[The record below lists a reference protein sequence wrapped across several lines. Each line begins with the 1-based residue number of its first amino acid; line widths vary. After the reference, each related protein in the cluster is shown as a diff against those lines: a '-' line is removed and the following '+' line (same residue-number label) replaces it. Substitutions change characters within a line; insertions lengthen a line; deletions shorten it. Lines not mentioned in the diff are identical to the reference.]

1 MGHQSVGRP
10 AAIIRP
16 VADTFVRAGASSARN
31 FGAATT
37 LRVKKGLTADY
48 TRRGYLKFDIS
59 EVQTIGQAT
68 LRLHGRVSDARNRQ
82 VRAGVFRVGNQSW
95 DEQTVTWSTKPA
107 YGPLLGIVKVR
118 GTAPQW
124 VEIDLTAF
132 VQAEQQ
138 AGRHTIS
145 VALRA
150 LEHTSAYASFDS
162 REAGS
167 GPQLVIT
174 PK

>member
-1 MGHQSVGRP
+1 M
-10 AAIIRP
+10 
-16 VADTFVRAGASSARN
+16 
-31 FGAATT
+31 
-37 LRVKKGLTADY
+37 
-48 TRRGYLKFDIS
+48 KFDIS
-59 EVQTIGQAT
+59 NVQTIGKAT

-107 YGPLLGIVKVR
+107 YGPLLGIATVR
-118 GTAPQW
+118 GTAAQW

-138 AGRHTIS
+138 AGRHIIS

-162 REAGS
+162 REAGES
-167 GPQLVIT
+167 GPQLIIT
-174 PK
+174 P